1 MTIPRGLIPTGLIL
15 LSLVPMAAG
24 AVRVA
29 ELSGGGDP
37 SHRTTPDSSTSPLPV
52 VLHIFSASIFLL
64 VGAFQFAPG
73 FRRRRIGWH
82 RAAGRLLAPLGIVAA
97 LTGLWMTVFYDVP
110 PVDGTVVAVLR
121 LGFGSAMVAALGLGV
136 AAALRRDIPRHSAW
150 MTRGYAIGL
159 GAGTQVFTLAPWMLL
174 VGEPGWL
181 ARSVGMAA
189 GWVINLAVAE
199 WVIRRR
205 RTGTANV
212 RLVSAP
218 A

>member
-1 MTIPRGLIPTGLIL
+1 MTTPRWLVPTGLIL
-15 LSLVPMAAG
+15 LSLVPMLGG

-29 ELSGGGDP
+29 ELSGGGA
-37 SHRTTPDSSTSPLPV
+37 RTPDNARFFDQPLPV

-64 VGAFQFAPG
+64 LGAFQFDSRL
-73 FRRRRIGWH
+73 RRRRIGWH

-110 PVDGTVVAVLR
+110 PVDATVVAVLR
-121 LGFGSAMVAALGLGV
+121 LGFGSAMVVALVVGV

-159 GAGTQVFTLAPWMLL
+159 GAGTQAFTLAPWMLL
-174 VGEPGWL
+174 VGEPGWIT
-181 ARSVGMAA
+181 RSVGMAA

-205 RTGTANV
+205 AVPV
-212 RLVSAP
+212 RRPVSTP